1 MDQTLY
7 TFGEYRIDPLQRT
20 LRRGDALVRLTGRE
34 FDTLWALALRA
45 GTPVQKNAL
54 IREVWGD
61 VTVTDDN
68 LRQHVHALRQ
78 KLGRDCS
85 GQEYIRNI
93 PNRGYFLTASVR
105 QNVERDPGESIPAE
119 PAARQSQISDATFEE
134 PPQPPEADSAAPI
147 RERRRRVGPI
157 LAWMGGGTAVILA
170 IIFMSG
176 HIVGPPAVVPIPM
189 GRLLTR
195 LTSEGKSMP
204 HVALSHQAE
213 FLAISAD
220 GRQLFAASGHRH
232 TLSVINTADLSVHE
246 ISLPRDAG
254 PLAATRNGKLYIG
267 SRVDGLMIFDIA
279 SGRLLQPMIPTGGPV
294 FDMAATPDG
303 AKLFLTLGTAGLKRL
318 IVGKSDLMQISDR
331 VSAQYLAIDPQGRLY
346 VSYQNEGPAG
356 QRGHDTVEIFD
367 SDKEVRLGM
376 VSGPPHGGWSSCRCP
391 QRRPRAFGRP
401 GCV

>member
-1 MDQTLY
+1 
-7 TFGEYRIDPLQRT
+7 
-20 LRRGDALVRLTGRE
+20 
-34 FDTLWALALRA
+34 
-45 GTPVQKNAL
+45 
-54 IREVWGD
+54 
-61 VTVTDDN
+61 
-68 LRQHVHALRQ
+68 
-78 KLGRDCS
+78 
-85 GQEYIRNI
+85 
-93 PNRGYFLTASVR
+93 
-105 QNVERDPGESIPAE
+105 
-119 PAARQSQISDATFEE
+119 
-134 PPQPPEADSAAPI
+134 
-147 RERRRRVGPI
+147 
-157 LAWMGGGTAVILA
+157 
-170 IIFMSG
+170 
-176 HIVGPPAVVPIPM
+176 M